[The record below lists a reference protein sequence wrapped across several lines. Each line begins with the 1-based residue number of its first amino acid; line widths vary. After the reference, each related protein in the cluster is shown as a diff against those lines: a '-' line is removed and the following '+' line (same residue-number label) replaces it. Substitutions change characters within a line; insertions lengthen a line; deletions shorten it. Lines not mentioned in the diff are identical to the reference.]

1 MFSRQF
7 TWSWAAEHGY
17 WGWRKFIW
25 MQKTVWRNPQKQNH
39 PRAFKYRGAALGS
52 EAPWTTNNVVQC
64 LKECCS
70 VSSIL
75 FPWHQHQSW
84 DDGLT
89 WSFLASARPG
99 SLEGRG
105 VFGGPECT
113 MFCTT
118 PEWLGA
124 LVSGHT
130 IWLEKFCM
138 QGKIYLWQAG
148 PCVVAP
154 WLFHG

>member
-1 MFSRQF
+1 MFSHQF

-17 WGWRKFIW
+17 WGWWKFIW

-52 EAPWTTNNVVQC
+52 EAPWTTNNVMQC
-64 LKECCS
+64 LKECSS

-89 WSFLASARPG
+89 WSFLASVRPG

-105 VFGGPECT
+105 VFGGPDVPCFVPHLSDLEPWSQD
-113 MFCTT
+113 T
-118 PEWLGA
+118 PFDWRSSVCKTRSTFGRQVP
-124 LVSGHT
+124 VS
-130 IWLEKFCM
+130 
-138 QGKIYLWQAG
+138 
-148 PCVVAP
+148 V
-154 WLFHG
+154 